1 MRFNFFVPTAHSTL
15 TVRAR
20 LQIPSGQVFRHDMSI
35 RCQRNRCGHVQPR
48 PAVCSAVLPVPVPSS
63 DTYPSSWSQL
73 YAHFSGSGGSVL
85 SPSSSSHFISD
96 GCRYSNKFTPGL
108 GAEHS
113 PCEHVILHECIRHRL
128 GLRAAVGRDI
138 RSLWARKHR
147 EPPS

>member
-1 MRFNFFVPTAHSTL
+1 LYPRHTPHSQYVLDCRYRAAKYFDTTCRYAVNETDADMFNP
-15 TVRAR
+15 
-20 LQIPSGQVFRHDMSI
+20 GQRY
-35 RCQRNRCGHVQPR
+35 
-48 PAVCSAVLPVPVPSS
+48 VLPVPVPSS